1 MTLPQHRGRFKQ
13 RARCALRHI
22 ACFKRRACASRE
34 LTGCTGAC
42 FEAPPSR
49 RNTTGTLFG
58 ANYSVLGGGRWG
70 PASQPASQPADPPA
84 SQPGKHAGNKL
95 SSNDVPVVFSSFR
108 GAQNV
113 VPVHRRICPNAQG
126 RCLKHPL
133 AAKRQTGRALKRL
146 RLCSGGI
153 F

>member
-1 MTLPQHRGRFKQ
+1 MSPQQRSGRFKQ
-13 RARCALRHI
+13 CARCALRHI

-42 FEAPPSR
+42 FEAPPLL
-49 RNTTGTLFG
+49 RNTTGTLLG
-58 ANYSVLGGGRWG
+58 ANFDVLGGAAGG
-70 PASQPASQPADPPA
+70 QPASQPASQP
-84 SQPGKHAGNKL
+84 GKHPGNKL
-95 SSNDVPVVFSSFR
+95 RSNDVPVVFSSFR
-108 GAQNV
+108 GASNI

-133 AAKRQTGRALKRL
+133 ASKRQTGRALKRL
-146 RLCSGGI
+146 RRCSGGL